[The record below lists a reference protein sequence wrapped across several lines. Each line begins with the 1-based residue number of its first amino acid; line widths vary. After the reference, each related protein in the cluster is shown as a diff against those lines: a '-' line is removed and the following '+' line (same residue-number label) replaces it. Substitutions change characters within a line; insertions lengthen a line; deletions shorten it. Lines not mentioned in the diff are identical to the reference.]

1 MDMAQTRRAEANWS
15 GDLASGS
22 GSVTAATSGVLT
34 DKAISWRARTE
45 SPDGD
50 TSPEELLASAHAAC
64 YSMAVSNEL
73 SKAGFVP
80 TRVDV
85 AVEVD
90 ADKAERG
97 WTVQRSRITLR
108 ANVPG
113 IDEETFQ
120 RTAALA
126 KDGCPISRAIAGNV
140 ELELDASLVS

>member
-1 MDMAQTRRAEANWS
+1 
-15 GDLASGS
+15 
-22 GSVTAATSGVLT
+22 
-34 DKAISWRARTE
+34 
-45 SPDGD
+45 
-50 TSPEELLASAHAAC
+50 
-64 YSMAVSNEL
+64 MAVSNEL

-85 AVEVD
+85 VVEVD

-108 ANVPG
+108 ADVPD

-120 RTAALA
+120 KTAALA

-140 ELELDASLVS
+140 ELELDASLVA